1 MLFVLDTNMLSE
13 LLKANERIV
22 RRFESVPLADEVVTN
37 TISRFEILR
46 GRYTAILT
54 AADKPQLLLAHERL
68 HSDEIK
74 LSRFRLLPVT
84 PRGADRFEELLQK
97 KKLKKIGREDL
108 LIACIAL
115 AHDAT
120 LVTRNTKDFTGIPG
134 LKVENWSN

>member
-22 RRFESVPLADEVVTN
+22 RRFEAVSISDEVVTN

-46 GRYTAILT
+46 GHYAAILT

-68 HSDEIK
+68 QSDEYK

-84 PRGADRFEELLQK
+84 SRGADRFEELIQN
-97 KKLKKIGREDL
+97 KKLKKIGREYL

-134 LKVENWSN
+134 LKVENWAN